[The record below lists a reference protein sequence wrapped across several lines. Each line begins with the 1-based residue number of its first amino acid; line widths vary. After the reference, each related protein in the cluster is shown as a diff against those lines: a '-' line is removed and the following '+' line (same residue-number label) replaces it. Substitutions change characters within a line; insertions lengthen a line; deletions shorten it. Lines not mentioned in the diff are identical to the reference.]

1 MSVTVGAKM
10 VNFIVS
16 KIGLMI
22 NDKLFHPQSIA
33 IIGASN
39 NISKPGGKIVRNL
52 IDNRFAGQLYAV
64 NPNESIVQ
72 GIPSFSS
79 VNELPSVD
87 LAILAVAAQHCL
99 PAIKILAE
107 QNDTK
112 VFIIISAGFGEAGE
126 DGKRLER
133 EIVEVVNNHNACL
146 IGPNCIGVMTPA
158 HTSVFTT
165 PIPKLTPEGC
175 DFISGSGATAV
186 FIIES
191 GIPKGLRF
199 ANVFSVGNSAQ
210 TGVEDILAYLDE
222 TYEEGVS
229 PKVKLLYIENIE
241 NPDKLLRHASSLIQ
255 KGCKIAAIK
264 AGSSLAGSRAA
275 SSHTGA
281 LTSSDAAVEALFR
294 KAGIVR
300 CFGREELTTVAG
312 IFMCNNLTG
321 RKLAI
326 ITHAGGPGVMLTDAL
341 EDGGLKIPQIED
353 SPAKIA
359 LKEKLFSGS
368 SVENPIDFLA
378 TGTAEQLG
386 EIIDACEN
394 DFDVDGMAVIFG
406 SPGLFPIGDVYNL
419 LNKKMKTCQKPIYP
433 ILPSLINVKED
444 VAVFLSQGNV
454 NFPDEVLLGRAL
466 TKVMNT
472 PVSSKNEIVVEGVN
486 IYEIRRIIDN
496 APNGYQS
503 PEIIHRLLDAAGISR
518 VKEIIAKSETEAVLG
533 AMNIGFPLV
542 MKVIGPIH
550 KTEVGGVILNIR
562 NVNQVRKE
570 FHHLNGIQGATGVLI
585 AQMASG
591 TELFLGAN
599 YENKFG
605 HIVLCGMGGIYVE
618 ILKDVASGLAPLSYD
633 EALSMIKSLKSYKI
647 LKGYRKQNRVNIPKF
662 ADIVVRLSSLLRFA
676 TEIKELDINPLLGNE
691 NAILA
696 VDARVRIEK
705 PQSNQTLI

>member
-1 MSVTVGAKM
+1 
-10 VNFIVS
+10 
-16 KIGLMI
+16 
-22 NDKLFHPQSIA
+22 
-33 IIGASN
+33 
-39 NISKPGGKIVRNL
+39 
-52 IDNRFAGQLYAV
+52 
-64 NPNESIVQ
+64 
-72 GIPSFSS
+72 
-79 VNELPSVD
+79 
-87 LAILAVAAQHCL
+87 
-99 PAIKILAE
+99 
-107 QNDTK
+107 
-112 VFIIISAGFGEAGE
+112 
-126 DGKRLER
+126 
-133 EIVEVVNNHNACL
+133 
-146 IGPNCIGVMTPA
+146 MTPA
-158 HTSVFTT
+158 HASVFTT
-165 PIPKLTPEGC
+165 PIPKLTPDGC

-222 TYEEGVS
+222 TYEDGIS
-229 PKVKLLYIENIE
+229 PKVKLLYIENID
-241 NPDKLLRHASSLIQ
+241 NPDKLLEHASSLIN

-264 AGSSLAGSRAA
+264 AGSSMAGSRAA

-300 CFGREELTTVAG
+300 CYGREELTTVACV
-312 IFMCNNLTG
+312 FMCKELVG

-341 EDGGLKIPQIED
+341 EDGGLKIPQIQD
-353 SPAKIA
+353 SPAKNA
-359 LKEKLFSGS
+359 LKEKLFPGS

-378 TGTAEQLG
+378 TGTADQLG
-386 EIIDACEN
+386 HIIETCEN
-394 DFDVDGMAVIFG
+394 DFDFDGMAVIFG

-419 LNKKMKTCQKPIYP
+419 LNEKMKTCQKPIYP

-444 VAVFLSQGNV
+444 VAVFLAQGNV

-466 TKVMNT
+466 TKVMKT
-472 PVSSKNEIVVEGVN
+472 PVPSKNEIVVEGVN

-518 VKEIIAKSETEAVLG
+518 VKEIVAKTETEAVLA
-533 AMNIGFPLV
+533 AMNIGFPVV
-542 MKVIGPIH
+542 MKVVGPVH
-550 KTEVGGVILNIR
+550 KTEVGGVILNVR
-562 NVNQVRKE
+562 NVSQVRKE
-570 FHHLNGIQGATGVLI
+570 FHHLHGIQDAEGVLI

-599 YENKFG
+599 YEEKFG
-605 HIVLCGMGGIYVE
+605 HIVVCGMGGIYVE
-618 ILKDVASGLAPLSYD
+618 VLKDVASGLAPLSHD

-647 LKGYRKQNRVNIPKF
+647 LKGFRKQAGVNIPKF
-662 ADIVVRLSSLLRFA
+662 AEIVVRLSSLLRFA

-691 NAILA
+691 KEILA

-705 PQSNQTLI
+705 

>member
-1 MSVTVGAKM
+1 
-10 VNFIVS
+10 
-16 KIGLMI
+16 MI
-22 NDKLFHPQSIA
+22 NDKLFHPKSIA
-33 IIGASN
+33 VIGASN

-52 IDNRFAGQLYAV
+52 LDNHFAGQLYAV
-64 NPNESIVQ
+64 NPNETTVQ
-72 GIPSFSS
+72 GIPSFTD
-79 VNELPSVD
+79 VDELPSVD
-87 LAILAVAAQHCL
+87 LAILAVAAPLCL
-99 PAIKILAE
+99 PAIKVLAE

-112 VFIIISAGFGEAGE
+112 AFIIISAGFGEINEAG
-126 DGKRLER
+126 KLLEK
-133 EIVEVVNNHNACL
+133 EIVEIVNNHNACL
-146 IGPNCIGVMTPA
+146 IGPNCIGIMTPDHA
-158 HTSVFTT
+158 SVFTT
-165 PIPKLTPEGC
+165 PIPNLTPDGC

-210 TGVEDILAYLDE
+210 TGVEDVLAYLDE
-222 TYEEGVS
+222 NYIEGES
-229 PKVKLLYIENIE
+229 PKVKLLYIENIGD
-241 NPDKLLRHASSLIQ
+241 PDKLLFHASSLIR

-281 LTSSDAAVEALFR
+281 LTSSDAAVDALFR

-300 CFGREELTTVAG
+300 CYGREELTTVAS
-312 IFMCNNLTG
+312 IFMCKELTG

-341 EDGGLKIPQIED
+341 EAGGLKIPQIAD
-353 SPAKIA
+353 SQSKSA

-406 SPGLFPIGDVYNL
+406 SPGLFPIGDVYAL
-419 LNKKMKTCQKPIYP
+419 LSEKMKSCKKPIFP

-444 VAVFLSQGNV
+444 VAVFLAQGNV

-466 TKVMNT
+466 TKVKNT
-472 PVSSKNEIVVEGVN
+472 GAPSENETHIKGINVE
-486 IYEIRRIIDN
+486 EIRQIIKEADE
-496 APNGYQS
+496 GYQ
-503 PEIIHRLLDAAGISR
+503 PPAIIHRLLDAAGIPR
-518 VKEIIAKSETEAVLG
+518 VKELIAQTETDAVL
-533 AMNIGFPLV
+533 AALNVGFPIV
-542 MKVIGPIH
+542 MKVVGPVH
-550 KTEVGGVILNIR
+550 KTEVGGVILNVR
-562 NVNQVRKE
+562 NVAQVRKE
-570 FHHLNGIQGATGVLI
+570 FHHLSGIKDTVGVLI

-599 YENKFG
+599 YEDKFG
-605 HIVLCGMGGIYVE
+605 HVVLCGMGGIYVE
-618 ILKDVASGLAPLSYD
+618 VLKDVASGLAPLSKE

-647 LKGYRKQNRVNIPKF
+647 LKGYRKQGGVNINKF

-691 NAILA
+691 KQILA
-696 VDARVRIEK
+696 VDARVKIEK
-705 PQSNQTLI
+705 RGTSSKQ